1 MGLGP
6 EGVDSMWIQT
16 DAAKALLAWK
26 ASLEDE
32 IVHRAGNLARANGES
47 DSITIDHFRTAAVP
61 ALEALLKTIQSDGI
75 CDGHNKAA

>member
-47 DSITIDHFRTAAVP
+47 DTITLDHLRAVAVP
-61 ALEALLKTIQSDGI
+61 ALETVLKTIQSGGM
-75 CDGHNKAA
+75 CDGYNKAA